1 MPCLNQQPRPES
13 YPITH
18 QEVVKVARTLA
29 SKPTFDTYR
38 LLETL
43 VITVS
48 PEALGGLLIS
58 ATRKGII
65 RDVNLIL
72 LAASPHEIYD
82 AINRA
87 YVVAAKHRHTA
98 ILKLLYKHSVQNR
111 SGACDTSYGNY
122 QALYDAVGA
131 GHIKTVKCV
140 LQHVIADTNT
150 GRLPIFQTDNRFV
163 VRCCSSGDYSDVLS
177 HLLDHGAAY
186 DSIATL
192 DMCLVLRRDR
202 CTRVLLARNP
212 YTGNDPEFTPT
223 VSTSS
228 ESESN
233 SDSSDTDSETDTET
247 DSECDP
253 DAGSI
258 MSDQSW
264 DYNHDPTLS
273 PPTPHPESRVPHNA
287 YYLDDSIDC
296 DYIGLA
302 EPGRRIITAPADG
315 SAPHVIFCAERAS
328 SPEPEPAPA
337 TPPLPKVHPRA
348 RSSSVAS
355 PLTEA
360 TPRSA
365 SKRAATTTLTFD

>member
-1 MPCLNQQPRPES
+1 MPHLNQHTRPEF

-38 LLETL
+38 LLESL
-43 VITVS
+43 VVTIS

-72 LAASPHEIYD
+72 LAASPHEIFD

-87 YVVAAKHRHTA
+87 YVVASKHRHTA
-98 ILKLLYKHSVQNR
+98 IMKLLYKHSVQNR

-122 QALYDAVGA
+122 QALYEAVGT
-131 GHIKTVKCV
+131 GHIKTVTCALK
-140 LQHVIADTNT
+140 HVVADTGN
-150 GRLPIFQTDNRFV
+150 GRKPIFQTDNRFV
-163 VRCCSSGDYSDVLS
+163 VRCCSKGDYSDVLS
-177 HLLDHGAAY
+177 YLLHHEAEY
-186 DSIATL
+186 DSIATTDL
-192 DMCLVLRRDR
+192 CSVLRRDR
-202 CTRVLLARNP
+202 CLRVLREACTP
-212 YTGNDPEFTPT
+212 AGVCEFSPT

-228 ESESN
+228 ES
-233 SDSSDTDSETDTET
+233 DSSDSDSDSNTDST
-247 DSECDP
+247 DSDSDCDP

-264 DYNHDPTLS
+264 DYYNHDPTLS
-273 PPTPHPESRVPHNA
+273 PPTPHPGSRATHTVF
-287 YYLDDSIDC
+287 DD
-296 DYIGLA
+296 
-302 EPGRRIITAPADG
+302 
-315 SAPHVIFCAERAS
+315 ERSS
-328 SPEPEPAPA
+328 SPTPASP
-337 TPPLPKVHPRA
+337 H

-365 SKRAATTTLTFD
+365 CRRAANSP